1 MLIVVGVSL
10 AFGVESRW
18 SDYQEARE
26 DAGYIAALAAE
37 FLDDRA
43 DLEGAL
49 RLARGAAAAADTL
62 RMVRLGDVAVP
73 SSRIPYLFWLATSVN
88 QLGITSTSLESLFT
102 SPTWAR
108 LNNPELQLT
117 ITQHDQSLR
126 ELQTTI
132 DRATDYWFQ
141 SFEPVLRD
149 RIDYHEWEGRFSRPD
164 DAASAEE
171 LAGWVRLLDERD
183 VNNLLTHAE
192 WFAREVE
199 GDVSAL
205 LSQIDHIMELLSLTE

>member
-1 MLIVVGVSL
+1 
-10 AFGVESRW
+10 
-18 SDYQEARE
+18 
-26 DAGYIAALAAE
+26 
-37 FLDDRA
+37 
-43 DLEGAL
+43 
-49 RLARGAAAAADTL
+49 
-62 RMVRLGDVAVP
+62 MVRLGDVAVP

-126 ELQTTI
+126 ELQATI